1 MTQTLMTKLNK
12 ALLYQYIFYKNF
24 YKFIFLH
31 KPLCPRYQN
40 YTIKIF
46 GLYVCKSCFLLYSA
60 FILTLILLIPKIKV
74 VMFDKFFWIGFAGC
88 VLTLLVTYP
97 PIYSKFGRVTK
108 DFIRFYDGIFL
119 AAVFVVCFKF
129 NLYIGFAS
137 ILGFIIVRNI
147 FNKKRTG
154 DRVCKDCEHVES
166 EETCVG
172 YLEQKEALLKI
183 EEEYSKIRMGQINK
197 ERKNYD

>member
-1 MTQTLMTKLNK
+1 L
-12 ALLYQYIFYKNF
+12 
-24 YKFIFLH
+24 
-31 KPLCPRYQN
+31 
-40 YTIKIF
+40 
-46 GLYVCKSCFLLYSA
+46 
-60 FILTLILLIPKIKV
+60 
-74 VMFDKFFWIGFAGC
+74 
-88 VLTLLVTYP
+88 LTLLVTYP

-129 NLYIGFAS
+129 NLYIGFSS